1 MINYMKSENYRLIRK
16 KSFHIT
22 SGVGFLL
29 IFAAAIILYFYGQ
42 HESSFPYANSSFFYA
57 NVIGN
62 NILILII
69 AFLFNL
75 ALTGRD
81 MSLIKQSVSFG
92 ISKNTI
98 FWSKLILTLSYF
110 LVICVVG
117 ILLMIGLG
125 ENIFVKEEQSVIH
138 FLIASFNMLPIVLS
152 GFFMIHAMKMMRV
165 SQLFIIMMLFFIF
178 VFSGDLL
185 RVMLSPFSRLHEL
198 YKYAPSAQFDD
209 NLMNYMEQT
218 VQFEYSYWITAIVIS
233 VICLLIGARKFT
245 KQPID

>member
-1 MINYMKSENYRLIRK
+1 VYS
-16 KSFHIT
+16 
-22 SGVGFLL
+22 
-29 IFAAAIILYFYGQ
+29 
-42 HESSFPYANSSFFYA
+42 
-57 NVIGN
+57 
-62 NILILII
+62 ILII
-69 AFLFNL
+69 KVLVVN
-75 ALTGRD
+75 
-81 MSLIKQSVSFG
+81 I
-92 ISKNTI
+92 
-98 FWSKLILTLSYF
+98 IL
-110 LVICVVG
+110 
-117 ILLMIGLG
+117 
-125 ENIFVKEEQSVIH
+125 KEEQSFNH
-138 FLIASFNMLPIVLS
+138 YLIASFNMLPIVLS
-152 GFFMIHAMKMMRV
+152 GFLMIHAMKMMRV